1 MNRRQC
7 PLCGWDALEERE
19 PRRDA
24 LFVECPTCG
33 RYLISEFLLTVPQAI
48 SAEDKRLWQYLP
60 AHTRQATEAGRV
72 AEISSENWRD
82 LTRSHMNTP
91 VATKL
96 RKVLEYVSQ
105 RSRFPGDQIEINFGS
120 TYPLFD
126 AASEHEA
133 AFLFKNLRERELLD
147 AGQGT
152 DVFVLSVAGW
162 SFLEPS
168 SAGIPGRCFVAMS
181 FHDSLNEA
189 YSKGIQPAVLSCG
202 FDPVRIDLVHHN
214 EKICDRILAE
224 IRLAQFMVADFTL
237 HRAGVYFEAGFA
249 MGLGRPV
256 IWTVRKDDLAKAHFD
271 TRQYNHIEWEEPE
284 DLRAKLAD
292 RIRATI
298 VR

>member
-7 PLCGWDALEERE
+7 PLCGWDALAERE

-24 LFVECPTCG
+24 LFVECQLCG
-33 RYLISEFLLTVPQAI
+33 RYVISELLLIRTI
-48 SAEDKRLWQYLP
+48 TDDEKRLWPYLR

-72 AEISSENWRD
+72 AEISSDNWLD
-82 LTRSHMNTP
+82 LARSHRDTP

-96 RKVLEYVSQ
+96 RKILDYVSQ
-105 RSRFPGDQIEINFGS
+105 HSAFPGEAVDIDFP
-120 TYPLFD
+120 TKYPLFD
-126 AASEHEA
+126 ASSEDELK
-133 AFLFKNLRERELLD
+133 FLVEHLAERVLLTPGHPD
-147 AGQGT
+147 GY
-152 DVFVLSVAGW
+152 FVLSVAGW
-162 SFLEPS
+162 AAVEP
-168 SAGIPGRCFVAMS
+168 AVGGVPGRCFVAMS
-181 FHDSLNEA
+181 FDPTLAAA
-189 YSKGIQPAVLSCG
+189 YENGIRPAVKDDCG

-271 TRQYNHIEWEEPE
+271 TRQYNHIEWEEPQ